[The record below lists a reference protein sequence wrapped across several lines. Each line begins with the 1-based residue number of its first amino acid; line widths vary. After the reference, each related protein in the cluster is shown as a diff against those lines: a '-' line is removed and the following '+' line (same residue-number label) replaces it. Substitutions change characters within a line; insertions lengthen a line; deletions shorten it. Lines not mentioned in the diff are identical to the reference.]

1 MATATPSKSWT
12 QTDLEELVIE
22 LVAAEEGAASAA
34 FRTELE
40 AKGDAMPIE
49 SLKLFNILVEFFK
62 RTGLK
67 IPKKVPPGTMRSVK
81 RFAKFAAEKAKAS

>member
-1 MATATPSKSWT
+1 MATVTPSKTWT
-12 QTDLEELVIE
+12 QSELEDLVIA
-22 LVAAEEGAASAA
+22 LVAAEEGTAAAA
-34 FRTELE
+34 FRAGLE

-81 RFAKFAAEKAKAS
+81 RFAKFAAEKAETS

>member
-1 MATATPSKSWT
+1 MATAAPSKTWT
-12 QTDLEELVIE
+12 QNGLEKLVIE
-22 LVAAEEGAASAA
+22 LVAAEEGVAPAT

-49 SLKLFNILVEFFK
+49 SLKVFNILVEFFK
-62 RTGLK
+62 RTGLI

-81 RFAKFAAEKAKAS
+81 RFAKFAAEKAETS

>member
-1 MATATPSKSWT
+1 MATVTPSKTWT
-12 QTDLEELVIE
+12 PTDLETLVIE
-22 LVAAEEGAASAA
+22 LVAAEDGTAPAT
-34 FRTELE
+34 FRTEIE

-81 RFAKFAAEKAKAS
+81 RFAKFAAEKAEAS

>member
-22 LVAAEEGAASAA
+22 LVATEEGTEPAT
-34 FRTELE
+34 FRAQLE
-40 AKGDAMPIE
+40 TKGDAMPIE
-49 SLKLFNILVEFFK
+49 SLKLFNILVEFLK

-67 IPKKVPPGTMRSVK
+67 IPKEVPPGAMRSVK
-81 RFAKFAAEKAKAS
+81 RFAKFAAEKAEAS